1 MAKEP
6 FQIGD
11 PVILTTAGS
20 VPACPKWV
28 VVGSYP
34 NLTYNVQCATDE
46 TLVQQAAGTSLHT
59 ADSFGYNCGD
69 PSPFGVCGLV
79 QLCPSSDDSID
90 GTCPGPAQNKSEVCL
105 DLNPIF
111 CKTVRKYPRMCS
123 QPYHGPN
130 VSVTCCDA
138 CKGYHAP
145 SPRPPPQSERGRTRN
160 KRFATHAALVLCSL
174 ATAVVGCIVVLA
186 RRRKQRELRA
196 AAFEESFAA
205 VEATANG
212 EAEAEY
218 LEMATPRG
226 TADR

>member
-1 MAKEP
+1 MAK
-6 FQIGD
+6 
-11 PVILTTAGS
+11 
-20 VPACPKWV
+20 V

-34 NLTYNVQCATDE
+34 NMTYNVQCETDE

-79 QLCPSSDDSID
+79 QLCPSSEDSID
-90 GTCPGPAQNKSEVCL
+90 GTCPGPAQNKSDVCL

-145 SPRPPPQSERGRTRN
+145 APAPHPQSERERTRN

-174 ATAVVGCIVVLA
+174 ATAVVGCIVVFV

-196 AAFEESFAA
+196 TAFEECAA

-226 TADR
+226 AADR